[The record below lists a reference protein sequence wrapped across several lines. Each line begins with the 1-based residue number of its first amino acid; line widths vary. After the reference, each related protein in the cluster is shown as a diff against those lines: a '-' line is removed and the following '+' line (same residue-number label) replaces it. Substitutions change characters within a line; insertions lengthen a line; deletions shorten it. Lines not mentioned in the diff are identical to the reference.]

1 MRHDYLKRRHL
12 GLNMQ
17 APHCPPLEPE
27 IKCAVI
33 ERLRTLRGLPPN
45 FIIANEFVTDDWRRR
60 ADLLVIDKA
69 LWAFEIKSAADRLDR
84 LEGQVDAYLQRF
96 DKVTVVVDAVHETA
110 ALAAVPEGVEVWV
123 FHPAV
128 DGGPFSWRVPKR
140 GRRELNSAPERLI
153 PMLTARELRQLAS
166 EHQLPRGNGRR
177 AALAAA
183 AHAVSPAK
191 LRKAVL
197 ASLAARYEKT
207 SLEFWAEVGSS
218 DVTPE
223 KLSLLSPYLA
233 LRQPEPELE
242 PAMDLGQLAQAFR
255 TMIEEARIAF
265 GAPISDENAIFRD
278 WSRTP
283 PELSPF
289 GPVPEDIQ
297 ARLRAVA

>member
-1 MRHDYLKRRHL
+1 MT
-12 GLNMQ
+12 

-33 ERLRTLRGLPPN
+33 ERLRTLRGLSPT

-96 DKVTVVVDAVHETA
+96 DKVTVVVDAVHEAA
-110 ALAAVPEGVEVWV
+110 ALAAVPQGVEVWV
-123 FHPAV
+123 FHRAV
-128 DGGPFSWRVPKR
+128 DGGPFSWRVPIR

-183 AHAVSPAK
+183 ASNLSPAK
-191 LRKAVL
+191 LRSAVL
-197 ASLAARYEKT
+197 AALADRYRRT
-207 SLEFWAEVGSS
+207 SQEFWTEVGSAAAA
-218 DVTPE
+218 P
-223 KLSLLSPYLA
+223 KHLAHLSPYLP
-233 LRQPEPELE
+233 LRQQEVEVEQSTDWTQLIRSFSELLLE
-242 PAMDLGQLAQAFR
+242 AQRAIAPSMSDDGAVFR
-255 TMIEEARIAF
+255 A
-265 GAPISDENAIFRD
+265 
-278 WSRTP
+278 WSREP
-283 PELSPF
+283 PEQSPL
-289 GPVPEDIQ
+289 GPVPADIRD
-297 ARLRAVA
+297 RLRAVA

>member
-1 MRHDYLKRRHL
+1 MALHSS
-12 GLNMQ
+12 
-17 APHCPPLEPE
+17 PLEPE

-33 ERLRTLRGLPPN
+33 ERLRALRSLPAR

-60 ADLLVIDKA
+60 ADLLVIGKA

-84 LEGQVDAYLQRF
+84 LEGQVEAYLRRF

-110 ALAAVPEGVEVWV
+110 ALAATPEGVEVWV
-123 FHPAV
+123 FNRAS

-140 GRRELNSAPERLI
+140 GRQELNSAPERLI

-177 AALAAA
+177 AALVAA
-183 AHAVSPAK
+183 AHGVSSTK
-191 LRKAVL
+191 LRAAVL

-207 SLEFWAEVGSS
+207 SQDFWAEVDSAA
-218 DVTPE
+218 VTPE

-233 LRQPEPELE
+233 LRQPEPVSEG
-242 PAMDLGQLAQAFR
+242 AVDLAQLAQAFR
-255 TMIEEARIAF
+255 SMVEEARIAF
-265 GAPISDENAIFRD
+265 GATDSDENTIFKS